1 MSKFSQRFF
10 LLRAVSPILG
20 LYAQFG
26 RMGYQRLMPVLA
38 ERFGSG
44 WGRTRFRRWGHYRL
58 DDGTTDDGEFHR
70 DVASQY
76 FLRLF

>member
-38 ERFGSG
+38 ERLVGLAG
-44 WGRTRFRRWGHYRL
+44 AGRASAVGA
-58 DDGTTDDGEFHR
+58 TTGLTTVPQMTENST
-70 DVASQY
+70 AM
-76 FLRLF
+76 